1 MSDRDDLSDVFQA
14 LAHADR
20 RTMLDI
26 VRANPGGSVKD
37 LCRHFDMSRIAVMK
51 HLTVLERAGLI
62 LSEKHGRTKALY
74 FNAVPIQQIYERW
87 TDKYSALWAGRLTD
101 LKRRIEDS

>member
-1 MSDRDDLSDVFQA
+1 MSEQDDLTDVFQA
-14 LAHADR
+14 LAHSDR
-20 RTMLDI
+20 RRMMDI
-26 VRANPGGSVKD
+26 VRASPGGSVKD

-62 LSEKHGRTKALY
+62 LSEKHGRTKSLY

-101 LKRRIEDS
+101 LKRRIEDP